1 MPGVVEESWLFELDC
16 PRASI
21 RRRSSHEA
29 LITFMESSPPEGE
42 WHMGWIERELSVSP
56 SASKD
61 LRTIL
66 RDPSS
71 PLAKALA
78 ELGVR
83 YETRGIGRGARSFL
97 VKVGLAGMIDAP
109 W

>member
-1 MPGVVEESWLFELDC
+1 
-16 PRASI
+16 
-21 RRRSSHEA
+21 
-29 LITFMESSPPEGE
+29 
-42 WHMGWIERELSVSP
+42 MGWIERELSVSP

-97 VKVGLAGMIDAP
+97 VKVAKATLPKAA
-109 W
+109 

>member
-1 MPGVVEESWLFELDC
+1 
-16 PRASI
+16 
-21 RRRSSHEA
+21 
-29 LITFMESSPPEGE
+29 
-42 WHMGWIERELSVSP
+42 MGWIERELSVSS

-83 YETRGIGRGARSFL
+83 YEARGIGRGARSFL
-97 VKVGLAGMIDAP
+97 VKVAKATLPKAA
-109 W
+109 